1 MKISS
6 LKVQVMI
13 NEKRKEKSVYYVVRI
28 AFRGYLIWLRT
39 AMYSDA
45 DMNEIDDDNGC
56 FESAEVSARC

>member
-1 MKISS
+1 
-6 LKVQVMI
+6 MI
-13 NEKRKEKSVYYVVRI
+13 NEKRKGKSVYYVVRI

-45 DMNEIDDDNGC
+45 DINEIDDDNGC